1 MPLNALLRGCRRDAR
16 IVITRFDFEY
26 YLGKITFWTV
36 YCNALKTTILKENIN
51 CKFFK
56 GYFTYIIKMLN
67 LQKAK
72 NK

>member
-36 YCNALKTTILKENIN
+36 YCNALKTTILKKRISIANVLTGILRTSLK
-51 CKFFK
+51 C
-56 GYFTYIIKMLN
+56 
-67 LQKAK
+67 
-72 NK
+72 